1 MVPQR
6 RLSQLACL
14 LRTFVYV
21 RPVAT
26 AGNATRTIYGLDV
39 FRDTAEWR
47 CREAK
52 QLLEGAKRRCDG
64 AVACALLS
72 TECALKA
79 TLLFGHGVTYG
90 HELPDTL
97 HKRYFQSK
105 YGHALL
111 ELYRAQTTSVL
122 TKISVP
128 IDEVTRLDQRDRYEH
143 RYGARRPRLTA
154 AQPVITDAEA
164 VVEWMKK
171 VLS

>member
-1 MVPQR
+1 M
-6 RLSQLACL
+6 
-14 LRTFVYV
+14 
-21 RPVAT
+21 AT
-26 AGNATRTIYGLDV
+26 AGDATSTKYGLDV

-52 QLLEGAKRRCDG
+52 QLLDGSKRRCDG

-79 TLLFGHGVTYG
+79 TLLFGYGVTYD
-90 HELPDTL
+90 HELPDVL
-97 HKRYFQSK
+97 YKRYFRSK
-105 YGHALL
+105 HGHALL
-111 ELYRAQTTSVL
+111 ALYREQTPRVL

-128 IDEVTRLDQRDRYEH
+128 ILEVTRLDQRDRYEH
-143 RYGARRPRLTA
+143 RYGALRPRLTA
-154 AQPVITDAEA
+154 AQPVITDAET